1 MCGTGEKGK
10 DIGSNWWRQ
19 EEYGVRLV
27 KRGGICGETG
37 DEEDGVRLCRGEEDG
52 VGLLTMGGK

>member
-1 MCGTGEKGK
+1 M
-10 DIGSNWWRQ
+10 
-19 EEYGVRLV
+19 RLV